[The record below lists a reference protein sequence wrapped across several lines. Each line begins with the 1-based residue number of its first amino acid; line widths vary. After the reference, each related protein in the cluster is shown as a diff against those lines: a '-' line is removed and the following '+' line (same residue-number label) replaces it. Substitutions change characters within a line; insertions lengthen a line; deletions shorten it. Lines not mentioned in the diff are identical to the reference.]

1 MRTGS
6 KLMNPKFEGTQSRSA
21 QSSTKRFQHDLAKV
35 FSEPSDEEIAFHEG
49 RRKRGLGVG
58 LNEHGELVYRRD
70 INAKSNP
77 KS

>member
-6 KLMNPKFEGTQSRSA
+6 KLMNPKFEGTQRRSA
-21 QSSTKRFQHDLAKV
+21 QSPTERRQHDLAKA
-35 FSEPSDEEIAFHEG
+35 FSEPSDDEIAFYED

-58 LNEHGELVYRRD
+58 LNEHGELVYQRD
-70 INAKSNP
+70 TNAKSNP